1 MINKDDILNVYRY
14 GSRVYGTA
22 TNESDHDLIIVKKGA
37 EGIIEGIESGILNL
51 TIYDEL
57 SFQEAINNHE
67 ISVLECLF
75 LPKNCIITEKKK
87 FDFELDITKLRNSI
101 SQKSSNSWVKTKKK
115 LTVEKDY
122 NPYIAKKSLF
132 HSFRILKYGIQIAKY
147 GRIFDYTEA
156 NYLWEEINSFETNDW
171 EFFKTKYQP
180 VYNEL
185 KSQFKLEAPK
195 KEN

>member
-1 MINKDDILNVYRY
+1 M
-14 GSRVYGTA
+14 
-22 TNESDHDLIIVKKGA
+22 
-37 EGIIEGIESGILNL
+37 
-51 TIYDEL
+51 
-57 SFQEAINNHE
+57 
-67 ISVLECLF
+67 
-75 LPKNCIITEKKK
+75 
-87 FDFELDITKLRNSI
+87 
-101 SQKSSNSWVKTKKK
+101 
-115 LTVEKDY
+115 EKDY